1 MQASSS
7 RPTVSPPPPPTK
19 SPVKACAKS
28 GPSKAVGETLAVGN
42 TDLVDLFS
50 TLNSVKTSHDALI
63 VGIQQHEQAPTA
75 THNAAT
81 APLVSRSTS
90 TSATVSLPQLK
101 ELKTEM
107 DHLKEHI
114 ARLAFESADA
124 CSVQQLKEEVA
135 QWRTEVATSSSIQQ
149 NLINSIYQDQ
159 NRTITHLKESLQE
172 TRVELFSAI
181 DMATERQSEVERLQA
196 GLSVASSSMAVN
208 AELSAEH
215 KTLLEEMEAAL
226 TAAQEES
233 AGLRGQLEDAERELT
248 QRADVEAA
256 MREEVDSLRAAV
268 PSDERSM
275 QALMEWRADN
285 ATNGADHPVA
295 LQSDLENVVMEPA
308 VGAAHVNTDHERFV
322 EFHGE
327 EAGREFSEHAL
338 RLISRLRPEARNRR
352 EAPRFVGG
360 RR

>member
-50 TLNSVKTSHDALI
+50 TLNSVKTSQDALI

-90 TSATVSLPQLK
+90 SSATVSLPQLK

-114 ARLAFESADA
+114 AQLTPESADA
-124 CSVQQLKEEVA
+124 CSVQQLKQEVA

-172 TRVELFSAI
+172 TRVELSSAI

-196 GLSVASSSMAVN
+196 DLSVASSMAVN
-208 AELSAEH
+208 AELAGEQQ
-215 KTLLEEMEAAL
+215 TLLEEMEAAL

-233 AGLRGQLEDAERELT
+233 AGLRGQLEEAERELM
-248 QRADVEAA
+248 QRADVVTA